1 VNPGGASLAPIR
13 LEPLRQGLRELGYV
27 EGRNLVLEARWGEGQ
42 AERLPGLVTELVN
55 AKVDVIV
62 TAAATAARAAR
73 DATTTVP
80 IVMVDPGDP
89 VGAGLVAS
97 LARPGGN

>member
-62 TAAATAARAAR
+62 TAAATAARGAR
-73 DATTTVP
+73 CHD
-80 IVMVDPGDP
+80 DGSHRH
-89 VGAGLVAS
+89 G
-97 LARPGGN
+97 